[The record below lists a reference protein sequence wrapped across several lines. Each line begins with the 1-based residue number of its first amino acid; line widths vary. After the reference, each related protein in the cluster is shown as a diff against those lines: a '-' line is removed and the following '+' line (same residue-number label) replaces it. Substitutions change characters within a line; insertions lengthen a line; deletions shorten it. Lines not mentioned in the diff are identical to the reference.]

1 MERYYDECQHASS
14 LVLDALEIALGLPV
28 GAFTAMC
35 NDKASE
41 LRLNHY
47 PSIDIGEIRRGST
60 SRIHP
65 HTDLGVITCLFQ
77 DESGGLEMA
86 DRDQAGGFV
95 PVTTNSSSEMIV
107 NISETF
113 QRWTNGKVKAG
124 VHQVTVP
131 PALKGLE
138 QGTLPARYT
147 VAFFVKADR
156 DAFVGALE
164 QFVSGEEPALY
175 ENITA
180 LEFHQRR
187 LATAY

>member
-1 MERYYDECQHASS
+1 MERYYDECQQVSS
-14 LVLDALEIALGLPV
+14 LVLEALEMALGLPV

-35 NDKASE
+35 NEKASE

-47 PSIDIGEIRRGST
+47 PSINIREMRHGST

-86 DRDQAGGFV
+86 DRDQAGGFI
-95 PVTTNSSSEMIV
+95 PVTTNSSSEMVV

-131 PALKGLE
+131 PSFKGLE
-138 QGTLPARYT
+138 QRMLPARYT

-164 QFVSGEEPALY
+164 QFVSKEEPALY

-180 LEFHQRR
+180 LEFHRQR